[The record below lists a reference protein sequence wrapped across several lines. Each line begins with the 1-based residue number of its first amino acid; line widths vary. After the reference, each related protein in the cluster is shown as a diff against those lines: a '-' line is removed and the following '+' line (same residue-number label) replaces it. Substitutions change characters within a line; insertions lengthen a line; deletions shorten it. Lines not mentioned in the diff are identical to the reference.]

1 MYVQIDEVLWEFSK
15 LYRGKFLAENPD
27 VELSED
33 ITAIAMLRAM
43 ELTGDVVQHIRLD
56 GNVTWKATQKFLG
69 STGLET
75 GPLVTVGFT
84 LN

>member
-1 MYVQIDEVLWEFSK
+1 MNVQMDEVLWEFSK

-43 ELTGDVVQHIRLD
+43 ELTGDVVQHIRPD
-56 GNVTWKATQKFLG
+56 GNVTWKTTPKFLG

>member
-33 ITAIAMLRAM
+33 IAAIAMLRAM

>member
-1 MYVQIDEVLWEFSK
+1 MNVQMDEVLWEFSK
-15 LYRGKFLAENPD
+15 LYREMFLTKNPE

-33 ITAIAMLRAM
+33 VAAIATLRAM
-43 ELTGDVVQHIRLD
+43 EVTGHAVQHIRPD
-56 GNVTWKATQKFLG
+56 GNVTWKVTPKFLG

-75 GPLVTVGFT
+75 GPLVILASK

>member
-1 MYVQIDEVLWEFSK
+1 VYVQIDEVLWEFSK

-33 ITAIAMLRAM
+33 IAAIAMLRAM

-75 GPLVTVGFT
+75 GPLVTVGVYA
-84 LN
+84 

>member
-15 LYRGKFLAENPD
+15 LYRGKFHAENPD

-33 ITAIAMLRAM
+33 IAAIAMLRAM